1 MPFEKGV
8 LVLEKGVLL
17 LEKGV
22 LLFEKGVLPFEKGVL
37 LFENGFWYLKRE
49 LYTDSNI
56 GVPWV
61 RKYANYRTLPSL
73 ARPE

>member
-1 MPFEKGV
+1 M
-8 LVLEKGVLL
+8 
-17 LEKGV
+17 
-22 LLFEKGVLPFEKGVL
+22 GVLPFEKGVL